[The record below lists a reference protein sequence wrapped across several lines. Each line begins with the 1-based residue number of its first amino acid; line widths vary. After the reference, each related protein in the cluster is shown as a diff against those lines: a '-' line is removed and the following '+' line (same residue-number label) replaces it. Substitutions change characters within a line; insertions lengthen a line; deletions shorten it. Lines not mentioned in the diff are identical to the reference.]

1 MGRYSAQWSKCRWL
15 QAWFISWG
23 IGGMALGFV
32 LLALAPQPRA
42 APQVVFAY
50 LGLWLVG
57 TLYWRVRLSRFPCP
71 RCSQNFFGN
80 SRIPHKACPHCG
92 LGQYEDA

>member
-1 MGRYSAQWSKCRWL
+1 
-15 QAWFISWG
+15 
-23 IGGMALGFV
+23 MALGFV